1 MKKITQHPARLPADS
16 PPNDRLPP
24 ILRHHLLADQRLQV
38 FSRDFPHRRHP
49 PQRKH
54 LHAPAFLK
62 QQLYPPL

>member
-1 MKKITQHPARLPADS
+1 MKKTTQNSPRLPPDS
-16 PPNDRLPP
+16 PPPPRLSP

-49 PQRKH
+49 AQRKH
-54 LHAPAFLK
+54 LHALIFPK